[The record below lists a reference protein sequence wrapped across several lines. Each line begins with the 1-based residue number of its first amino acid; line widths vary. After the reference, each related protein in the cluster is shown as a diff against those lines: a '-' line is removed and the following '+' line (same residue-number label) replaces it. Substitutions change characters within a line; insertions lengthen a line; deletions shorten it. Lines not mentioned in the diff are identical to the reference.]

1 MIVRLGTSLV
11 TAFVLYCLLFDVTSV
26 YFSVTKP
33 ITVDTAS
40 TPSSGG
46 IGVRTSA
53 QPHNAVTYNDAI
65 HLTET
70 GSVKRLGLVFKKLA
84 TKFRNALNRLKNL
97 VANFFG
103 VRKPSLIP
111 YIEKPSVPQIHRSIS
126 NDTTYP
132 ISWGGSTV
140 TEIEKSGLDYLNGI
154 RNNIPTGKDMS
165 PWLHTAT
172 STDILRFLRAR
183 NGNAE
188 EALKHIIAHAKWR
201 TTQYGAD
208 TIIRENGFNGS
219 AMNKEVFWLGISSTD
234 CPTLVVRTQAHDGAD
249 YNEDPKIFTRYVPHT
264 VTKFQILH
272 LEYA

>member
-33 ITVDTAS
+33 ITSETAS
-40 TPSSGG
+40 APNSSV
-46 IGVRTSA
+46 INVRTSS
-53 QPHNAVTYNDAI
+53 QPQNAVTYNNAH

-70 GSVKRLGLVFKKLA
+70 GSVKRFRLVFSKLA

-103 VRKPSLIP
+103 VRKSSPIP
-111 YIEKPSVPQIHRSIS
+111 FIQKPNVSQVHRSIS

-132 ISWGGSTV
+132 ISWGGSIV
-140 TEIEKSGLDYLNGI
+140 TENEKLGLDYLNSM
-154 RNNIPTGKDMS
+154 RNNISTGENMS

-188 EALKHIIAHAKWR
+188 EALKHVIAHAKWR

-208 TIIRENGFNGS
+208 TIIKENSFSGS

-249 YNEDPKIFTRYVPHT
+249 YNEDPKIFTR
-264 VTKFQILH
+264 
-272 LEYA
+272 

>member
-11 TAFVLYCLLFDVTSV
+11 TAFVLYCLLFDVTSL
-26 YFSVTKP
+26 YFTVTKP
-33 ITVDTAS
+33 IASETAS
-40 TPSSGG
+40 TPSSSG

-53 QPHNAVTYNDAI
+53 QPQNAVTYNNAF

-70 GSVKRLGLVFKKLA
+70 GSVKRFGLAFTKLM
-84 TKFRNALNRLKNL
+84 TKFRNALKGLKNL

-103 VRKPSLIP
+103 FRKPSHTLF
-111 YIEKPSVPQIHRSIS
+111 IEKPIAPQIHRSIS

-132 ISWGGSTV
+132 ISWGGSLV
-140 TEIEKSGLDYLNGI
+140 TEVEKSGLDYLNAM
-154 RNNIPTGKDMS
+154 RNNMSTGENMS

-172 STDILRFLRAR
+172 STDILRFLRAK

-188 EALKHIIAHAKWR
+188 EALKHVVAHAKWR

-208 TIIRENGFNGS
+208 TIIKEDSFSGS

-249 YNEDPKIFTRYVPHT
+249 YNEDPKIFTRYRISYT
-264 VTKFQILH
+264 IRMITF
-272 LEYA
+272 

>member
-33 ITVDTAS
+33 ITADTAS

-46 IGVRTSA
+46 IGVRSSA
-53 QPHNAVTYNDAI
+53 QPHNAVTYNNAI

-132 ISWGGSTV
+132 ISCGGSTV
-140 TEIEKSGLDYLNGI
+140 TEIEKSGLDYLNGM

-188 EALKHIIAHAKWR
+188 EALKHVIAHAKWR

-208 TIIRENGFNGS
+208 TIIRENAFNGS

-249 YNEDPKIFTRYVPHT
+249 YNEDPKIFTRYF
-264 VTKFQILH
+264 TKPLNK
-272 LEYA
+272 Y